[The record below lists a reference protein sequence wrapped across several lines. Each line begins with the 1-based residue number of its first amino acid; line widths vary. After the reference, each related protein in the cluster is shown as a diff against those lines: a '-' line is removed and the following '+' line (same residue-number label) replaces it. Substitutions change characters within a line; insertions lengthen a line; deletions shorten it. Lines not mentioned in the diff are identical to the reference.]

1 MKVHQRQHQQ
11 RRRPQQQRHHVSDPL
26 TAEQE
31 AQLAEGRRR
40 MAEEGETR
48 DSSREPQLGAALGR
62 KP

>member
-11 RRRPQQQRHHVSDPL
+11 RRRPQRHHVSDPL

-48 DSSREPQLGAALGR
+48 GSSREPQLGAALGR